1 MDEYHTLH
9 LSSLAAGRQEDH
21 WISMR
26 FFFSPDF
33 SVVLAGHSV
42 CVDIVASCA
51 AAAEAEHEWCC
62 GALPVP
68 SAFVLLVAFVPPAD
82 PALPRSSRFAGA
94 TVSSQH
100 PCLSAVASQLE
111 YAAVL
116 FVVACLCLRHVWTV
130 E

>member
-1 MDEYHTLH
+1 M
-9 LSSLAAGRQEDH
+9 
-21 WISMR
+21 
-26 FFFSPDF
+26 
-33 SVVLAGHSV
+33 VLAGHSV